1 MQVASLNVVLR
12 RRSMYE
18 ACDLG
23 VRLCQS
29 SARSVYSCYLAVA
42 VPLIAIAMACSLV
55 ADWLPILLIWWAK
68 PWLDRTILFALSRAL
83 FGEKTQ
89 LRDLWGSR
97 RQVWG
102 SAFIHTWLLRRL
114 STRRAYTQPV
124 YQLEGLRG
132 KALRARL
139 TLIRGPYNY
148 ISLIVT
154 QLFAIAEFALLASGL
169 WLIVWMTP
177 TPAIVDW
184 SSVPDHFFGAQSA
197 ALTSLLY
204 AAVVCA
210 LEPMY
215 VAAGFG
221 MYLNRRVELE
231 AWDIE
236 QEFRSAFAT

>member
-1 MQVASLNVVLR
+1 
-12 RRSMYE
+12 MYE

-29 SARSVYSCYLAVA
+29 AARSVYTCYLAVA
-42 VPLIAIAMACSLV
+42 LPMVAIAMAGSLI
-55 ADWLPILLIWWAK
+55 ADWLPIVLIWCAK

-83 FGEKTQ
+83 FGEKTR

-97 RQVWG
+97 WEVWG
-102 SAFIHTWLLRRL
+102 KGFIQTWLLRRL
-114 STRRAYTQPV
+114 STRRSYTQPV

-132 KALRARL
+132 KALRSRL
-139 TLIRGPYNY
+139 TLIRGPYGY
-148 ISLIVT
+148 TSLIVT
-154 QLFAIAEFALLASGL
+154 QLFAIAEFALVASAL
-169 WLIVWMTP
+169 WLITWMTP
-177 TPAIVDW
+177 SPAIVDW
-184 SSVPDHFFGAQSA
+184 SSVGEHFLNAQSA
-197 ALTSLLY
+197 ALGDIVY
-204 AAVVCA
+204 ASVVCV

>member
-1 MQVASLNVVLR
+1 MF
-12 RRSMYE
+12 E

-29 SARSVYSCYLAVA
+29 TARSVYTCYLAVA
-42 VPLIAIAMACSLV
+42 VPLVAIAMSGLLL
-55 ADWLPILLIWWAK
+55 ADWLPILLIWCAK

-89 LRDLWGSR
+89 LADLWASR
-97 RQVWG
+97 REVWG
-102 SAFIHTWLLRRL
+102 RGLLHTWLLRRL
-114 STRRAYTQPV
+114 STRRSYTQPV

-132 KALRARL
+132 KARRSRL
-139 TLIRGPYNY
+139 ALMRGPYSY
-148 ISLIVT
+148 TSLLVT
-154 QLFAIAEFALLASGL
+154 QLFVIAEFALWASGV

-177 TPAIVDW
+177 SPAILDW
-184 SSVPDHFFGAQSA
+184 SNVAEHFLQSQGP
-197 ALTSLLY
+197 ALSSLMY
-204 AAVVCA
+204 GAVVCA
-210 LEPMY
+210 LEPVY

>member
-12 RRSMYE
+12 RRGMYE

-29 SARSVYSCYLAVA
+29 AAGSVYTCYLAVA
-42 VPLIAIAMACSLV
+42 VPLIAIAMAGSFL
-55 ADWLPILLIWWAK
+55 AGWLPILLIWCAK

-83 FGEKTQ
+83 FGQETQ
-89 LRDLWGSR
+89 LKDLWNSR
-97 RQVWG
+97 WDVWG
-102 SAFIHTWLLRRL
+102 RGFFHSWLLRRL
-114 STRRAYTQPV
+114 STRRSYTQPV

-132 KALRARL
+132 KALRSRL
-139 TLIRGPYNY
+139 TLIRGPYAY
-148 ISLIVT
+148 TSLIVT
-154 QLFAIAEFALLASGL
+154 QLFAIAEFALVASGL

-177 TPAIVDW
+177 SPAIVDW
-184 SSVPDHFFGAQSA
+184 SGVSTHFFAAQSA
-197 ALTSLLY
+197 ALNSLLY

-236 QEFRSAFAT
+236 QEFRGAFAT